1 MINDI
6 PQLAQLFGQ
15 LHDKVRSFFFGPP
28 EIAELL
34 SVALLANGHIL
45 LEGVP
50 GVAKTTLVRFYSSL
64 IGCDIR
70 RIQFTPDLMPSDI
83 TGTMIP
89 TPDFSSKNFMP
100 GPIFTQILLAD
111 EINRAPAKTQAALL
125 EALEERVV
133 TVEGSSFDLSD
144 PFYVLATQNPEES
157 AGTFPLPEATIDRF
171 LLRIKLGY
179 PDSAQELQMMER
191 HQINPSLPDSIM
203 NADIV
208 LKAQKLVESVTITE
222 PLMRYI
228 LSLVRWTR
236 RQPQIEMGAS
246 PRAGLALIRAVKSYA
261 ALQGRDYGIPDDVK
275 FLALSVLGH
284 RIRLTYESEM
294 SNLSTEQLISRGIKK
309 LELLA

>member
-1 MINDI
+1 MENI
-6 PQLAQLFGQ
+6 AQLSQ
-15 LHDKVRSFFFGPP
+15 LFSELHNSIRSYFFGPP
-28 EIAELL
+28 EIAELI
-34 SVALLANGHIL
+34 SVAMLADGHIL

-50 GVAKTTLVRFYSSL
+50 GVAKTTLVKYYSAL

-89 TPDFSSKNFMP
+89 TPDFSSKNFLP
-100 GPIFTQILLAD
+100 GPIFTQVLLAD

-133 TVEGSSFDLSD
+133 TVEGSSFKLQK
-144 PFYVLATQNPEES
+144 PFFVLATQNPEES

-179 PDSAQELQMMER
+179 PDSNQELRMMTR
-191 HQINPSLPDSIM
+191 HHINPQMPNALM
-203 NADIV
+203 NAEMVI
-208 LKAQKLVESVTITE
+208 KAQKLVEQVSITE
-222 PLMRYI
+222 PLMRYV
-228 LSLVRWTR
+228 LSLIRWTR
-236 RQPQIEMGAS
+236 RQPQIDIGAS
-246 PRAGLALIRAVKSYA
+246 PRAGLALLRAVKSRA

-275 FLALSVLGH
+275 FLSQAVLGH
-284 RIRLTYESEM
+284 RIRLTYEAEM
-294 SNLSTEQLISRGIKK
+294 GNLSVSSIVSKALDK